1 MANNQRE
8 AASLVHSTAALKDR
22 AAKAGLSPDEVDA
35 IITSN
40 VSSMAQM
47 AFAISPPGTAPSEQ
61 EVRDFSATR
70 CQ

>member
-8 AASLVHSTAALKDR
+8 AASLVHSTAALRDR
-22 AAKAGLSPDEVDA
+22 ALKAGLSSEEVDA
-35 IITSN
+35 ILASN

-61 EVRDFSATR
+61 EVRDFSKIGY
-70 CQ
+70 Q